1 MFRKL
6 WEKLQGSSHA
16 PDDLAIGTTRPG
28 DFGEEPEEAKD
39 YGGPLEPNP
48 HEEEERARHRA
59 SDELA
64 TGEAHGT
71 SGGAAMPPR
80 VDDEHEEGTR

>member
-59 SDELA
+59 SDEL

-71 SGGAAMPPR
+71 SGGAEMPPR